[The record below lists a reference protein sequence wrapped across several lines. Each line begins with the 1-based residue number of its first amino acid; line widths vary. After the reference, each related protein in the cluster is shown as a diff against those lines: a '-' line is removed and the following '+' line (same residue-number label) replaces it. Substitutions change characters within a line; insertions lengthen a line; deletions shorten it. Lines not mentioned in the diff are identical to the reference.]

1 MYDNFLVIIPTYN
14 ECENI
19 NSLINILDSHG
30 FHIVI
35 VDDNSPDKTFDIVK
49 NHNKFGVNLFGI
61 LRTSDKGYGNS
72 VKEGFRFA
80 LKNNYTYA
88 IQMDSD
94 FSHRVEDL
102 LKMCRLAKNYDLV
115 IGSRYVEGG
124 MIEGWS
130 VYRKFLSK
138 YANIFARFATKSSIN
153 DLTTGFRVYSKNL
166 IENIDFNNIK
176 SNGYSFLVEI
186 IHKISNQEF
195 KIVEFPIVFVD
206 RERGKSK
213 MGLKIIFESFI
224 NLVKIRSKKN

>member
-1 MYDNFLVIIPTYN
+1 MYNNFLIIIPTYN

-19 NSLINILDSHG
+19 NSLINILDNHG
-30 FHIVI
+30 FHMVI

-49 NHNKFGVNLFGI
+49 NHNKFGANLFGI
-61 LRTSDKGYGNS
+61 LRTSNKGYGNS
-72 VKEGFRFA
+72 VKDGFNFV
-80 LKNNYTYA
+80 LENNYEYA
-88 IQMDSD
+88 VQMDSD

-102 LKMCRLAKNYDLV
+102 LQMCSLAKNYDLV

-124 MIEGWS
+124 KIEGWS
-130 VYRKFLSK
+130 LYRKFLSK
-138 YANIFARFATKSSIN
+138 YANIFARFATKSDIY
-153 DLTTGFRVYSKNL
+153 DLTTGFRIYSKNL
-166 IENIDFNNIK
+166 IENIEFSNIT

-186 IHKISNQEF
+186 ISKISTKDY

-224 NLVKIRSKKN
+224 NLIKIRSKRN